1 MLNIRRS
8 TGLVLCFLVATA
20 LANGQAGTGQL
31 SAIVADKSGATIPNA
46 QVTMTNELS
55 GSVRRTATNREGYFS
70 ITGVAPGSYTVT
82 VEAPGFST
90 YKVEK
95 VTFNPGDVRTLPN
108 IVLEVGTTGT
118 EVRVTD

>member
-20 LANGQAGTGQL
+20 LANGQAVTGQL

-55 GSVRRTATNREGYFS
+55 GSVRRTATNR
-70 ITGVAPGSYTVT
+70 
-82 VEAPGFST
+82 
-90 YKVEK
+90 
-95 VTFNPGDVRTLPN
+95 GDISLLPA
-108 IVLEVGTTGT
+108 
-118 EVRVTD
+118 